1 GLMDSSAEIK
11 LPRSCQDIA
20 TSEQSHGRNICCSR
34 IKSLPSRNSARG
46 HAIRPYRPSTDALLS
61 TAGPLDDISKIACG
75 VLRVA
80 SNPIRVGCDIAFGVR
95 MVIIGEIRFVEVLKR
110 GG

>member
-1 GLMDSSAEIK
+1 MDSSAEIK
-11 LPRSCQDIA
+11 LPRSCQEIA

-34 IKSLPSRNSARG
+34 TKSLPSRISAWG

-61 TAGPLDDISKIACG
+61 TAGPLDDISKTACG

-80 SNPIRVGCDIAFGVR
+80 SNPMKVGREIAFGVR
-95 MVIIGEIRFVEVLKR
+95 IVIIGEIPFVDASKM
-110 GG
+110 